1 MFQMLQ
7 HFALLLVGA
16 VMAILGAG
24 AQDVRDVSGTWTAE
38 LRNGQV
44 FLQVRTSAPSGW
56 DSWRGDWN
64 MGESLPIEEFSG
76 LPAGDERFTAAN
88 VKFELHREAGALA
101 FDGAFRDGRGAGLF
115 TFQPRAEYVA
125 EMKALGYT
133 DDLALW
139 RRFQLAVHDVGPK
152 YIKALAAEGYS
163 KLTLDEAQR
172 ARNHGVT
179 VDYIREMKTL
189 GYHPTAIGDLVR
201 AHDHGVSADYV
212 KAMKAAGYSNL
223 ALEDLV
229 R

>member
-16 VMAILGAG
+16 VMAVLGAG

-44 FLQVRTSAPSGW
+44 FLQVRTSAPGGW

-76 LPAGDERFTAAN
+76 LPASDERFTAAN

-125 EMKALGYT
+125 EMKDTRTICRSG
-133 DDLALW
+133 
-139 RRFQLAVHDVGPK
+139 
-152 YIKALAAEGYS
+152 AAS
-163 KLTLDEAQR
+163 SSPSTTS
-172 ARNHGVT
+172 ARNT
-179 VDYIREMKTL
+179 SRRSRR
-189 GYHPTAIGDLVR
+189 R
-201 AHDHGVSADYV
+201 ATRS
-212 KAMKAAGYSNL
+212 
-223 ALEDLV
+223 
-229 R
+229 